1 MTPPKATQPAL
12 SEERGDWLTV
22 WMRSGRIMEARST
35 RLPQEDVIKA
45 GREIHEI
52 AAARLTTIE
61 AAQPLAPAP
70 KDYAY
75 DEIHRVYDAAIR
87 VLSRQPKSYL
97 GWNWVHALVDALEAL
112 TIKDDK

>member
-1 MTPPKATQPAL
+1 MTPPDAARPAL

-52 AAARLTTIE
+52 AAARLTITG

-70 KDYAY
+70 KLLSDKIEEFIDWLEEKTDFA
-75 DEIHRVYDAAIR
+75 DWSPNVKREVHRKLIE
-87 VLSRQPKSYL
+87 VLTQK
-97 GWNWVHALVDALEAL
+97 
-112 TIKDDK
+112 